1 MKALVTGGA
10 GFIGSHVAAG
20 LLARGDGVRILD
32 NLSTGSERNLEAL
45 GGGIEFH
52 HGDLRNASDVE
63 RAVEETDTVFHL
75 AAQVSVPLSIQDPLL
90 TYEINS
96 LGTARL
102 LEACTRAGVKRI
114 VFSSSCAVYGDGA
127 ELPKREDMLPEPLSP
142 YAATKVAGEHLMT
155 MYARLH
161 GLRSVSLRY
170 FNVFGPRQ
178 DPSSEYAAVIPKF
191 IDRMRAGRRPV
202 IFGDGSQTRDFVFV
216 QDVVDANL
224 AAAGWTEASGQTLN
238 IGSGASIDLLG
249 LVSTLNDVMGT
260 SLEPEHQDPRPG
272 DILHSSS
279 SIDGARDALGWAP
292 RLTLADGLARTV
304 EAPA

>member
-20 LLARGDGVRILD
+20 LLARGDGVTILD
-32 NLSTGSERNLEAL
+32 NLSTGRRENLEAL
-45 GGGIEFH
+45 QGDYAFH
-52 HGDLRNASDVE
+52 EGDLRSDEDVE
-63 RAVEETDTVFHL
+63 RAVRGADVVFHL
-75 AAQVSVPLSIQDPLL
+75 AAQVSVPLSIEDPVL
-90 TYEINS
+90 TYEVNS
-96 LGTARL
+96 VATARL
-102 LEACTRAGVKRI
+102 LEACVRAGVERI

-142 YAATKVAGEHLMT
+142 YAATKLAGEHMMT

-161 GLRSVSLRY
+161 HLKTVSLRY

-178 DPSSEYAAVIPKF
+178 DPSSEYSAVIPVF

-202 IFGDGSQTRDFVFV
+202 IFGDGRQTRDFVYV
-216 QDVVDANL
+216 QNVVDANL
-224 AAAGWTEASGQTLN
+224 AAAGWAGASGQALN

-249 LVSTLNDVMGT
+249 LVSTLNGVLG
-260 SLEPEHQDPRPG
+260 SALEPAHEDPRPG

-279 SIDGARDALGWAP
+279 TIERARATLGWSP
-292 RLTLADGLARTV
+292 RISLAEGLARTI
-304 EAPA
+304 EA